1 MKNLILLFA
10 VVLIGEVAL
19 AQDVVMAPIPIIDP
33 IFIPPSWLQDL
44 MLVIKGLPIVGPY
57 VVEAIKWV
65 GVATV
70 IISALTGAVLTVL
83 KALQGALNLAKLED
97 IALKVKAI
105 ENSKVIFWLK
115 YLSNFNAQKAVK

>member
-57 VVEAIKWV
+57 VVEAIKWA

-70 IISALTGAVLTVL
+70 IISAMTGAVLTVL

-97 IALKVKAI
+97 LALKVKAF

-115 YLSNFNAQKAVK
+115 YFSNFNAQKAVK